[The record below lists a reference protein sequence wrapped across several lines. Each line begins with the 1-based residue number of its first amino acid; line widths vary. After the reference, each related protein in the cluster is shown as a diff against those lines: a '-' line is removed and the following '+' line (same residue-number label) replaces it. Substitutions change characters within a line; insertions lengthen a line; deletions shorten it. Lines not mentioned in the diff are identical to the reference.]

1 MDELIELYGDEFYD
15 SPHLVSRKRIDNIAD
30 VPVLDDDGK
39 EKLIYNIDG
48 YRVVRRYP
56 LIPDNDV
63 TYCGIFCNFDGVPL
77 PPLAQPVLEHAVID
91 AAGNQAERDT

>member
-39 EKLIYNIDG
+39 EKLIEKYM
-48 YRVVRRYP
+48 
-56 LIPDNDV
+56 DNASSVAVAESASV
-63 TYCGIFCNFDGVPL
+63 TMS
-77 PPLAQPVLEHAVID
+77 A
-91 AAGNQAERDT
+91 